1 MLVTDKQVKVKP
13 FLKWAGGKGQLIPQ
27 IDIHLRRAQENNSLT
42 KYVEPFVGGGA
53 VFFHVVQNYSFDEY
67 YLNDINPELIV
78 SYITI
83 RSDVSRLIKKLESI
97 QKKYHSLNIEKQS
110 EYFYKT
116 RKQFNASRNSF
127 DFTTYN
133 REWIK
138 RTAQFI
144 FLNRTCFNGL
154 FRVNSKGGFNV
165 PFGKYMKPAI
175 CSPENLKAVSHILQN
190 AEIRHG
196 DFTDSEKFIDDRTF
210 VYFDPPYRPISKT
223 ASFTSYAKNSFDDS
237 DQLKLAAYFKSLDK
251 KGAVLML
258 SNSDPKNENP
268 YDDFFDDAYR
278 SFDVQRVSA
287 SRAINCNAEKRG
299 QITEILVT
307 NY

>member
-1 MLVTDKQVKVKP
+1 MLETANIKLTKP
-13 FLKWAGGKGQLIPQ
+13 FLKWAGGKSQLLSQ
-27 IDIHLRRAQENNSLT
+27 IDPHIQRAFENNSIN

-53 VFFHVVQNYSFDEY
+53 VFFHVVQNYSFDEC
-67 YLNDINPELIV
+67 YLIDINPELIV

-83 RSDVSRLIKKLESI
+83 KSDVLRLISRLKAIE
-97 QKKYHSLNIEKQS
+97 KKYHSLSIEKQS

-116 RKQFNASRNSF
+116 REKFNELRSAF
-127 DFTTYN
+127 DFENYN
-133 REWIK
+133 SDWIG

-165 PFGKYMKPAI
+165 PFGKYKKPTI
-175 CSPENLKAVSHILQN
+175 CATDNLKSVSAILQDV
-190 AEIRHG
+190 EIKQG
-196 DFTDSEKFIDDRTF
+196 DFTDSDEFIDDRTL
-210 VYFDPPYRPISKT
+210 VYFDPPYRPISRT
-223 ASFTSYAKNSFDDS
+223 ASFTSYARNSFDDS
-237 DQLKLAAYFKSLDK
+237 DQLKLAAYFRSLNK
-251 KGAVLML
+251 KGASLLL

-268 YDDFFDDAYR
+268 DDEFFDDAYR
-278 SFDVQRVSA
+278 GFNIQRVSA

>member
-1 MLVTDKQVKVKP
+1 MLVTDKRVKVKP
-13 FLKWAGGKGQLIPQ
+13 FLKWAGGKSQLIPQ
-27 IDIHLRRAQENNSLT
+27 IDIHLKRAQEHNSLT

-83 RSDVSRLIKKLESI
+83 RNDVSKLIKKLESI
-97 QKKYHSLNIEKQS
+97 QKKYHLLNIEKQS

-116 RKQFNASRNSF
+116 RDQFNASRDSF
-127 DFTTYN
+127 DFATYN
-133 REWIK
+133 QDWIK

-165 PFGKYMKPAI
+165 PFGKYTRPAI
-175 CSPENLKAVSHILQN
+175 SSPENLKVVSSILRN
-190 AEIRHG
+190 AEIRVG
-196 DFTDSEKFIDDRTF
+196 DFTDSEEFIDDRTF

-223 ASFTSYAKNSFDDS
+223 ASFTSYAQNSFNDS
-237 DQLKLAAYFKSLDK
+237 DQLKLADYFKSLDK
-251 KGAVLML
+251 SGAALML

-268 YDDFFDDAYR
+268 DDDFFDDAYR
-278 SFDVQRVSA
+278 GFNMERVTA
-287 SRAINCNAEKRG
+287 SRAINCDAQKRG

-307 NY
+307 NF